1 MFIEALSH
9 LSALSEMLSI
19 SLNAEKS
26 PVGVFAIHKHFAA
39 LRLYSDRLA
48 GGGRGG
54 GLGARLVTLPYP
66 SPNGR
71 GERHGT
77 NR

>member
-26 PVGVFAIHKHFAA
+26 PVGVFAIYKHFAA
-39 LRLYSDRLA
+39 LRLYSDRLSRGCPA
-48 GGGRGG
+48 GDPAMPALPADAAQLKAESFY
-54 GLGARLVTLPYP
+54 GLL
-66 SPNGR
+66 
-71 GERHGT
+71 
-77 NR
+77 